1 MTVER
6 MMELWLLRE
15 SLKELPEEMLG
26 EDTLDA
32 DDGKEINVKK
42 LFERFTELQSE
53 FVSSYVIDNP
63 PKGV

>member
-15 SLKELPEEMLG
+15 SLKEIPKEMLG
-26 EDTLDA
+26 KDTLDTN
-32 DDGKEINVKK
+32 DGKEINIKK
-42 LFERFTELQSE
+42 MFERFTELQSE
-53 FVSSYVIDNP
+53 FVSPYVIDNP

>member
-42 LFERFTELQSE
+42 MFERFTELQSE
-53 FVSSYVIDNP
+53 FVSPYVIDNP

>member
-26 EDTLDA
+26 KDTLDA
-32 DDGKEINVKK
+32 DDGKKINVKK
-42 LFERFTELQSE
+42 MFERFTELQSE
-53 FVSSYVIDNP
+53 FVSPYVIDNP

>member
-15 SLKELPEEMLG
+15 SLKELPEEMIG
-26 EDTLDA
+26 KDTLDTS
-32 DDGKEINVKK
+32 DGKKINVKGM
-42 LFERFTELQSE
+42 FERFTELQSE
-53 FVSSYVIDNP
+53 FVSPYVIDNP

>member
-15 SLKELPEEMLG
+15 SLKELPEEMIG
-26 EDTLDA
+26 MDTLDTS
-32 DDGKEINVKK
+32 DGKEINVKK
-42 LFERFTELQSE
+42 MFERFTELQSE
-53 FVSSYVIDNP
+53 FVSPYVIDNP

>member
-15 SLKELPEEMLG
+15 SLKELPEEMIG
-26 EDTLDA
+26 KDTLDTS
-32 DDGKEINVKK
+32 DGKKINVKK
-42 LFERFTELQSE
+42 MFERFTELQSE
-53 FVSSYVIDNP
+53 FISSYVIDNP